1 MTAAPDAVTRED
13 LHHRQIDLRAY
24 RRSDGL
30 FEVEGRVTDR
40 KPFEF
45 RSPNGDK
52 RVPAGAAIHDV
63 SVRLVF
69 DAEMVVRDITGTTD
83 SAPYDECYTARTTL
97 AGLKG
102 LRIGA
107 GWGSEVRRRLGGAQ
121 SCTHM
126 MELLGPMATAAYQA
140 LTVVRAGRPDVLDGS
155 GRPVKI
161 DTCLAYAKD
170 GALVL
175 RRWPAHYTG
184 PAAGT
189 AEDPGSGGTAA
200 GPA

>member
-1 MTAAPDAVTRED
+1 MTTRHEDVTREE
-13 LHHRQIDLRAY
+13 LHTRRIELDAY

-30 FEVEGRVTDR
+30 FEIEGRVIDR

-63 SVRLVF
+63 AVCLVF
-69 DAEMVVRDITGTTD
+69 DETMLVVDVHGGTAA
-83 SAPYDECYTARTTL
+83 APYDECYAAKSAL
-97 AGLKG
+97 DCLKG

-121 SCTHM
+121 GCTHM

-140 LTVVRAGRPDVLDGS
+140 LTGLRAGRPDVLDS
-155 GRPVKI
+155 AGRPRKI
-161 DTCLAYAKD
+161 DSCFAYAAS
-170 GALVL
+170 GTLVM

-184 PAAGT
+184 PAAT
-189 AEDPGSGGTAA
+189 AAQDAAGEAA